1 MTTKAG
7 LGSNNNMSKSALI
20 KVMGAR
26 LLFSERGHALR
37 KEESAIKRDV
47 QRKRERESGGEK
59 VGEYG

>member
-47 QRKRERESGGEK
+47 QRGRERE
-59 VGEYG
+59 